1 MDKTLE
7 MKMQIA
13 DRLNQARWTL
23 ERQLTWIA
31 AADAKVGVLIALHV
45 AMVSG
50 LGAAYTS
57 ANADRSA
64 WVNVMTSSYAFLVVW
79 SLICAV
85 MALWPRTD
93 GPKSSMVY
101 FGCVAKSRCDQYVE
115 DFGKK
120 DESYFLVDL
129 AEQTHRNAQIA
140 QAKIAR
146 VGQAMKVAFAGAVFW
161 LVAVA
166 LLVMPK

>member
-1 MDKTLE
+1 ML
-7 MKMQIA
+7 IS
-13 DRLNQARWTL
+13 DRLNHARWTL
-23 ERQLTWIA
+23 ERQLMWIA
-31 AADAKVGVLIALHV
+31 AADAKVGVVIALHV

-57 ANADRSA
+57 TNADRTT
-64 WVNVMTSSYAFLVVW
+64 WVNVMTSGYAFLVVW
-79 SLICAV
+79 SVICAF

-101 FGCVAKSRCDQYVE
+101 FGCIAKSGYDQYVE
-115 DFGKK
+115 DFEKK
-120 DESYFLVDL
+120 EAAYFLADL
-129 AEQTHRNAQIA
+129 AEQVHRNAQIA
-140 QAKIAR
+140 QAKIAH
-146 VGQAMKVAFAGAVFW
+146 VGWAMKVAFVGAIFW

>member
-1 MDKTLE
+1 
-7 MKMQIA
+7 MQIA
-13 DRLNQARWTL
+13 DRLNHARWTL

-31 AADAKVGVLIALHV
+31 AADAKVGVVIALHV

-64 WVNVMTSSYAFLVVW
+64 WVNVMTGAYAFFVV
-79 SLICAV
+79 SSVICAV
-85 MALWPRTD
+85 LALWPRTD

-101 FGCVAKSRCDQYVE
+101 FGCVAKGGCDHYVE
-115 DFGKK
+115 DFREK
-120 DESYFLVDL
+120 DEAYFLADL
-129 AEQTHRNAQIA
+129 AEQAHRNAEIA
-140 QAKIAR
+140 QAKISH
-146 VGQAMKVAFAGAVFW
+146 VGWAMKVAFVGAIFW
-161 LVAVA
+161 LVAVS